1 MMMGVV
7 AKTDSAQ
14 AKVDP
19 GPRLINRELSWLTSS
34 ERVLDLASDPG
45 VPLLERVKFCG
56 IFSLMLDEF
65 IAREAPD
72 FAPPELRG
80 IAIVQGHCHQQALAG
95 IENEVSLLSRVPC
108 GIPIRTKL
116 MPGRAKA
123 WTQTVSSIFSKPL
136 LQCFEAKSICF
147 VEPCDEGIRLVG

>member
-19 GPRLINRELSWLTSS
+19 EPRLINRELSWLTSS

-65 IAREAPD
+65 FMVRVAGLMDQAASGLGMRSADGLAP
-72 FAPPELRG
+72 
-80 IAIVQGHCHQQALAG
+80 QQALDS
-95 IENEVSLLSRVPC
+95 IRERVTSL
-108 GIPIRTKL
+108 T
-116 MPGRAKA
+116 A
-123 WTQTVSSIFSKPL
+123 
-136 LQCFEAKSICF
+136 
-147 VEPCDEGIRLVG
+147 